1 MLKLH
6 HMNLLNEIQETT
18 LMMNLYQQQQLQQQQ
33 QQLQQQQSGGDGG
46 GASDQMTM
54 LIQQQQ
60 SSSGAG
66 MDFGM
71 NPRGSLGL
79 GGAGAAAIGGAS
91 QNNEQMSMLRH
102 PQPMS
107 NGSAAGSGS
116 ASGNDAE
123 IQKELLK
130 GQQQQAELENKLRKL
145 KEDIAKRQKEA
156 ETLEAS
162 SQGNNKRGN
171 EGGEEQSNKRV
182 KTEGESDE

>member
-1 MLKLH
+1 
-6 HMNLLNEIQETT
+6 MNLLNEIQETT

-33 QQLQQQQSGGDGG
+33 QQLQQQQAGGDVG

-54 LIQQQQ
+54 LLQHQQG
-60 SSSGAG
+60 SSGAG
-66 MDFGM
+66 LDFGM

-91 QNNEQMSMLRH
+91 QSNDQMSMLRQ
-102 PQPMS
+102 PQSMS
-107 NGSAAGSGS
+107 NGSAAVSGS

-130 GQQQQAELENKLRKL
+130 GQQEQADLENKLRKL

-162 SQGNNKRGN
+162 SQGDNKRGN
-171 EGGEEQSNKRV
+171 EGGEEQRNKRA
-182 KTEGESDE
+182 KTEVESDEEL